1 MQAGRHSPVGE
12 HEPHGVG
19 DPVTVGPQNQVPSS
33 YPTQG
38 GPGTSSETLALSMYK
53 ETFVLND
60 YGQGAAIAL
69 FLSLVTFAASI
80 LYLRYQLGESREQG

>member
-1 MQAGRHSPVGE
+1 VWVM
-12 HEPHGVG
+12 
-19 DPVTVGPQNQVPSS
+19 
-33 YPTQG
+33 TQG

>member
-1 MQAGRHSPVGE
+1 MVW
-12 HEPHGVG
+12 VM
-19 DPVTVGPQNQVPSS
+19 
-33 YPTQG
+33 TQG

-60 YGQGAAIAL
+60 YGQGSAIAL

-80 LYLRYQLGESREQG
+80 LYLRYQLGEIA